1 VLRATLKSLFAH
13 KLRMGMS
20 AFAIVLGVAFVAGTL
35 IFTDTL
41 SSSFSQLFAQTA
53 PDVTVRPAQAASAAA
68 GGFTGADSRTVP
80 AAAVDELGALGGV
93 ERADGNITNQGTYII
108 GRDGKVIGSG
118 GGAPGIGGNFNDA
131 PAADGSAIVTV
142 LPGGTAP
149 DGPNQVVIDEKS
161 ATTAGFQIGDTVQLV
176 TTGAEPAVSATLVGT
191 VRFGETGNL
200 IGATL
205 ALFDTPTA
213 QRLYLG
219 GADVYNDIAVTGDGS
234 LSNLALR
241 DEIAATLPADLEAV
255 DDAEFAAENQDQ
267 LEQGLSFITTFLLV
281 FAAVALV
288 VGSFLILNTFSI
300 IVAQRT
306 RELALFRALGASK
319 AQVTRSVLVEALVVG
334 LVGSTVGLALGFGLA
349 AGLRSLF
356 GAIGIDLGS
365 AGLVFQP
372 RTVLAA
378 YAVGVVITLLA
389 AYLPARKAARVPP
402 VAAMRDDVAIPK
414 SSMRRRLIGGAALT
428 LLGAGLM
435 IWALAFDGGL
445 QPLGGG
451 VLAVFVGVALL
462 SPVISRPIIAT
473 IAGGYPRM
481 FGTVGVLAKEN
492 ARRNPR
498 RTAATAS
505 ALMIGLALVTTMAVL
520 GQSTK
525 SSVDELVKS
534 DLLADYV
541 VSNAVQA
548 PFSPAIAPEIAAVP
562 GVSAAVPF
570 RFGAAEIGGEQTF
583 VAAFDGQ
590 AMSKVVSITVDAGE
604 LNTATDGALVI
615 SDRAQA
621 DGWQVGDPITLGLP
635 AGPVEVT
642 ITGVV
647 ENSPFIGAE
656 IVVPPAALEAGG
668 VVPADSIVYISR
680 AADADPA
687 SVQAGIEGVLAD
699 LPTVTV
705 KDQDAFAA
713 DQRAPVDQLLAI
725 IYALL
730 GLAVIIAVL
739 GIVNTLALSVI
750 ERTREV
756 GLLRAIGMSRR
767 QLRSMI
773 RLESVAISVLGAV
786 LGIGLGLIFGIS
798 LQQAIA
804 DEGINVLSIPFVQLL
819 IFVVLAGVVG
829 VLAAVWPARRAA
841 RMDVLRAITA
851 E

>member
-1 VLRATLKSLFAH
+1 
-13 KLRMGMS
+13 
-20 AFAIVLGVAFVAGTL
+20 
-35 IFTDTL
+35 
-41 SSSFSQLFAQTA
+41 
-53 PDVTVRPAQAASAAA
+53 
-68 GGFTGADSRTVP
+68 
-80 AAAVDELGALGGV
+80 
-93 ERADGNITNQGTYII
+93 
-108 GRDGKVIGSG
+108 
-118 GGAPGIGGNFNDA
+118 
-131 PAADGSAIVTV
+131 
-142 LPGGTAP
+142 
-149 DGPNQVVIDEKS
+149 
-161 ATTAGFQIGDTVQLV
+161 
-176 TTGAEPAVSATLVGT
+176 
-191 VRFGETGNL
+191 
-200 IGATL
+200 
-205 ALFDTPTA
+205 
-213 QRLYLG
+213 
-219 GADVYNDIAVTGDGS
+219 
-234 LSNLALR
+234 
-241 DEIAATLPADLEAV
+241 
-255 DDAEFAAENQDQ
+255 
-267 LEQGLSFITTFLLV
+267 
-281 FAAVALV
+281 
-288 VGSFLILNTFSI
+288 
-300 IVAQRT
+300 
-306 RELALFRALGASK
+306 
-319 AQVTRSVLVEALVVG
+319 
-334 LVGSTVGLALGFGLA
+334 
-349 AGLRSLF
+349 
-356 GAIGIDLGS
+356 
-365 AGLVFQP
+365 
-372 RTVLAA
+372 
-378 YAVGVVITLLA
+378 
-389 AYLPARKAARVPP
+389 
-402 VAAMRDDVAIPK
+402 
-414 SSMRRRLIGGAALT
+414 
-428 LLGAGLM
+428 M

-462 SPVISRPIIAT
+462 SPVISRPIIAS

-534 DLLADYV
+534 DLKADYV

-548 PFSPAIAPEIAAVP
+548 PFSAAIAPEIAAVP

-583 VAAFDGQ
+583 LAAFDGQ
-590 AMSKVVSITVDAGE
+590 AMSQVVSITVDSGA
-604 LNTATDGALVI
+604 LNTATDGVLVI
-615 SDRAQA
+615 SDRAA
-621 DGWQVGDPITLGLP
+621 GRRLAGRRPDHRWP
-635 AGPVEVT
+635 AGRP
-642 ITGVV
+642 GRGAP
-647 ENSPFIGAE
+647 SPGSSRPARSS
-656 IVVPPAALEAGG
+656 VPRSSLPPAALEAGG

-756 GLLRAIGMSRR
+756 GLLRAVGMSRR

-804 DEGINVLSIPFVQLL
+804 DEGISVLSVPYVQLL

>member
-1 VLRATLKSLFAH
+1 MFRATLKSLFAH

-53 PDVTVRPAQAASAAA
+53 PDVTVRPAQAASAAS
-68 GGFTGADSRTVP
+68 GGFTGSDSRTVP
-80 AAAVDELGALGGV
+80 AASVDELAALNGV
-93 ERADGNITNQGTYII
+93 QRADGNITDQSTYIV
-108 GRDGKVIGSG
+108 GKDGKVLGG

-142 LPGGTAP
+142 QPGGAAP
-149 DGPNQVVIDEKS
+149 NGPNQLVIDEKS
-161 ATTAGFQIGDTVQLV
+161 AATAGFQIGDTVQLV
-176 TTGAEPAVSATLVGT
+176 TTGAEPAVTATLVGT
-191 VRFGETGNL
+191 VRFGESGNL

-219 GADVYNDIAVTGDGS
+219 GADAYNDIAVTGDGS
-234 LSNLALR
+234 MSNVDLR
-241 DEIAATLPADLEAV
+241 NEIAATLPADLEAV
-255 DDAEFAAENQDQ
+255 DDVEFAAENQDQ

-288 VGSFLILNTFSI
+288 VGTFLILNTFSI

-319 AQVTRSVLVEALVVG
+319 AQVTRSVLLEALVVG

-349 AGLRSLF
+349 AGLKALFSSL
-356 GAIGIDLGS
+356 GIDLGA
-365 AGLVFQP
+365 AGPVFEI
-372 RTVLAA
+372 RTVIAA
-378 YAVGVVITLLA
+378 YAVGVLVTLLA

-402 VAAMRDDVAIPK
+402 VAAMRDDVSIPE
-414 SSMRRRLIGGAALT
+414 SSMHRRLIGGAALT
-428 LLGAGLM
+428 VLGAGLM

-451 VLAVFVGVALL
+451 VLAVFIGVALL
-462 SPVISRPIIAT
+462 SPVISRPIVAL

-481 FGTVGVLAKEN
+481 FGTVGLLAKEN

-534 DLLADYV
+534 DLKADYV

-548 PFSPAIAPEIAAVP
+548 PFSATIAPEIATVP

-570 RFGAAEIGGEQTF
+570 RFGVADIGGEQTF
-583 VAAFDGQ
+583 IAAFDGQ
-590 AMSKVVSITVDAGE
+590 AMSEVVSITVESGE
-604 LNTATDGALVI
+604 LNTATDGALVTG
-615 SDRAQA
+615 DRAQA
-621 DGWQVGDPITLGLP
+621 QGWQVGDPITVGLP
-635 AGPVEVT
+635 AGPAEVT
-642 ITGVV
+642 ISGIVAA
-647 ENSPFIGAE
+647 SPLIGAD
-656 IVVPPAALEAGG
+656 IVLPPAVLQAGG
-668 VVPADSIVYISR
+668 VVPADSIVYVKRS
-680 AADADPA
+680 ADADPA
-687 SVQAGIEGVLAD
+687 AVQSGIEAVLAD
-699 LPTVTV
+699 LPTVSV

-804 DEGINVLSIPFVQLL
+804 DQGISVLNVPTVQLL